1 MSILESVQESHL
13 AGLQAM
19 RDKLAADMDIAEP
32 AVVAQ
37 IAGRLQAI
45 LDAIESVK
53 RATPTQGSGLD
64 ELERKRA
71 ARQSNSQ
78 RRATPTRKRG

>member
-1 MSILESVQESHL
+1 MAEVDRLAELEKLLVTLWSAVGTGEST
-13 AGLQAM
+13 AGLA
-19 RDKLAADMDIAEP
+19 REIRSVLAEIE
-32 AVVAQ
+32 AV
-37 IAGRLQAI
+37 
-45 LDAIESVK
+45 SK
-53 RATPTQGSGLD
+53 ATPTQGSGLD